1 VLTSLKIKNY
11 ALITSMEI
19 HFHQG
24 MTSITGETG
33 AGKSILLEGLGLV
46 LGKRA
51 NLNVIKDVNKKCLV
65 EAEFDIE
72 SYALQPFFE
81 QHDLDYEALTIL
93 RREITP
99 SGKSRAFINDTPVNL
114 SVLEALSQFLI
125 DVHGQMENA
134 ALFQKEFQFLFVDAY
149 AEQQEEVKQFEVAYQ
164 HLQEIRKEH
173 AALLEKQKTDT
184 AHLSLNR
191 FYYDELVAAKLNS
204 EEFENLQNHQADL
217 QHLDFLNETLA
228 LATERMEAEPGGI
241 LFEMVELRALIHKMS
256 LKTNRVGPLFEQLQ
270 SIVSETEDFRDR
282 VRELA
287 ESIEFNPEE
296 LKIQEA
302 KLNQYNALLH
312 KHQLQEVKALIALRD
327 QLEETLAQTDTI
339 DEKIKDIEAEIKKED
354 AQMHRQALL
363 ISNRRK
369 AVLPQLCDALETLV
383 ARMGMPQAR
392 FKIEMEPDITLNKK
406 GKDKL
411 NFLFCANPGS
421 DFLDLKKTAS
431 GGERS
436 RIMLAIKAILAR
448 YKKLPTL
455 IFDEIDT
462 GVSGKVSDQIAS
474 IMAELAAHMQ
484 LFVITHLPQVAAKG
498 THHLKVMK
506 QIEGESTQTHLK
518 ELNAEERALEIAQ
531 MLSGN
536 ETGTTA
542 LAHAKELLK

>member
-1 VLTSLKIKNY
+1 MLTSLKIKNY

-81 QHDLDYEALTIL
+81 QHDLDYEGLTIL
-93 RREITP
+93 RREIAP

-114 SVLEALSQFLI
+114 SVLEALSQYLI

-149 AEQQEEVKQFEVAYQ
+149 AEQQEAVKQYEVAFQ
-164 HLQEIRKEH
+164 HLQDIRKAH
-173 AALLEKQKTDT
+173 AALLEKQKTDA

-191 FYYDELVAAKLNS
+191 FYYDELEAAQLNS

-241 LFEMVELRALIHKMS
+241 LFEMVELRALIHKMA

-287 ESIEFNPEE
+287 ESIEFNPDE
-296 LKIQEA
+296 LRIQEA

-327 QLEETLAQTDTI
+327 QLEETLEQTDTI
-339 DEKIKDIEAEIKKED
+339 EEKIKEIEAEIKKEE
-354 AQMHRQALL
+354 AHMHRQALL

-392 FKIEMEPDITLNKK
+392 FKIEMEPEITLNKK